1 MEMFSLSQEA
11 EALYEEWLNQL
22 TDGSSA
28 FLACNDPDWRKLL
41 VEQTANHFSGYQHII
56 LDLSETR
63 VQNWQ
68 EMLESKLGDL
78 EELSPE
84 VMLHIVNL
92 EMSYLESLASEELH
106 PKNWRQAT
114 NDQSGPTIRIYC
126 DEPLLTALNQ
136 EEIEFLG
143 TDTPTCTIPSDPSP
157 LPYEKVKKLNSET
170 GDGAI
175 KIADLLTLTGAIAHA
190 DHWYEKALELSA
202 PEGLAYLGQGEIALH
217 RGKYPEAE
225 ALMSQALESL
235 EEEQHSEKGRAYL
248 ALGRIEFG
256 NRAWKKSIKY
266 LRRGQQHFSTQ
277 DNPEEWGE
285 LSRIEA
291 RAWEQIGE
299 PAKAVAAYI
308 TAAEHWASFPEYAL
322 PAAKAYQ
329 SAATMCQNQHQPQQA
344 LSHFAAGIPLAKS
357 AGNEFLE
364 VSLEDSVEAMEE
376 LVKKAEKRGKKGLF
390 GKLFS

>member
-11 EALYEEWLNQL
+11 EKLYEAWLNQL
-22 TDGSSA
+22 TDGSPA

-41 VEQTANHFSGYQHII
+41 VEQTANHFSGHQHII

-84 VMLHIVNL
+84 VMIHIINL
-92 EMSYLESLASEELH
+92 ELSYLESSVSEELH
-106 PKNWRQAT
+106 PRNWGSSSG
-114 NDQSGPTIRIYC
+114 DQTGSTIRIYS
-126 DEPLLTALNQ
+126 DEALLTACNSEDVEWLR
-136 EEIEFLG
+136 
-143 TDTPTCTIPSDPSP
+143 TDTTSCAIPSTPSP
-157 LPYEKVKKLNSET
+157 LPYEELSKLSSET
-170 GDGAI
+170 GRGAI
-175 KIADLLTLTGAIAHA
+175 KIADLLTLAGAIAHA

-235 EEEQHSEKGRAYL
+235 EEQQRSEKGRAYL

-256 NRAWKKSIKY
+256 NRTWKKSIKY
-266 LRRGQQHFSTQ
+266 LRRGQQHFSAQ
-277 DNPEEWGE
+277 GNPEEWGE

-299 PAKAVAAYI
+299 PAKAVAAYVV
-308 TAAEHWASFPEYAL
+308 AAEHWASFPEYAL